1 MRYIAFALIAALTA
15 GSMLMPVPQQPG
27 PKEAPASLVPN
38 HVICGVEEGGGRST
52 QLTAVSA
59 NEGPVQLTLFAS
71 GSPAGSIGVSI
82 GPEGANVI
90 PIVDVAAV
98 GTVGAL
104 VELPPSDSL
113 VGSVVRGSTSIAMES
128 CSSVGAASSFL
139 SGGTTAEQR
148 SFEVHLMNPYAG
160 EAVVDLTVTSEVG
173 IESNDL
179 LRSLIVPAASSVIV
193 DMTAL
198 LPGRERLSVRIDSSA
213 GRVFAIGRQTGVADT
228 AVWNAVPGATDW
240 LLPVPSLTP
249 PAQLRVGNPSA
260 QEVDFQVD
268 VYGSGGLEE
277 AVISDRVEANGEAV
291 IDLSTLLEGA
301 SVQGVRVI
309 STSPVVPTVWFEDQ
323 ASIAVTSGGTEAAS
337 RWLLAGSA
345 LPGLESQRV
354 VLLNPGLEDA
364 SVIIHS
370 LRAARAQRTVVVP
383 AQTVIELALEP
394 ADGFLL
400 EASVPIVG
408 LLSLSGQGSSA
419 VSIGAPLADG

>member
-1 MRYIAFALIAALTA
+1 
-15 GSMLMPVPQQPG
+15 
-27 PKEAPASLVPN
+27 
-38 HVICGVEEGGGRST
+38 
-52 QLTAVSA
+52 
-59 NEGPVQLTLFAS
+59 
-71 GSPAGSIGVSI
+71 
-82 GPEGANVI
+82 
-90 PIVDVAAV
+90 
-98 GTVGAL
+98 
-104 VELPPSDSL
+104 
-113 VGSVVRGSTSIAMES
+113 MES

-240 LLPVPSLTP
+240 LVPVPSLTP

-268 VYGSGGLEE
+268 VYGSAGLEE